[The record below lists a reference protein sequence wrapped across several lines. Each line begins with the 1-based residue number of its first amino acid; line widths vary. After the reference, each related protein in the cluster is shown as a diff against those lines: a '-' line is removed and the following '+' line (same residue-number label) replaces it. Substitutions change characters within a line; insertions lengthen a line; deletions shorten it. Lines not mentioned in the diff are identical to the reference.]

1 MNLWTGDGAG
11 FVKCL
16 FLIVSGKSV
25 PSCFLSAMRD
35 VGGQISVDGIATC
48 HGLEGS
54 KPDGARFSAPVQTL
68 PDAHPASC
76 TMGTGFLFR
85 M

>member
-1 MNLWTGDGAG
+1 MQ
-11 FVKCL
+11 CL
-16 FLIVSGKSV
+16 FLIVSGNLV

-35 VGGQISVDGIATC
+35 VGGQISFFGIVTR

-54 KPDGARFSAPVQTL
+54 EADGTRFSAPVQTV

-76 TMGTGFLFR
+76 TMGTGFLYR
-85 M
+85 V